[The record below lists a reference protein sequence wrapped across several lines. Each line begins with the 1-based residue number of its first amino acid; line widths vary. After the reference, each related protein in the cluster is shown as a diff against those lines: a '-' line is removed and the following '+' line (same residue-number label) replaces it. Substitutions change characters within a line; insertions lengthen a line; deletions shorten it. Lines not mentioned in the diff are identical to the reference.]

1 MSGKNLTFKL
11 ILDGDSKG
19 LVAAAKQSEDV
30 TKKVF
35 ETIRT
40 EAKNVQVDALVGEL
54 NKATKEIG
62 NLGDKSTVSASQLRD
77 MSTQSQQM
85 IGALNTELVV
95 AQAELVE
102 LSQTKATPSDIQNAV
117 NRVADLKASIQ
128 SVEAAFGIYEATAT
142 DAMVGVDKAANKTI
156 SEVQKFT
163 SVDLTNIVSEAQSA
177 TRAIDSMGD
186 GAVVSTKEVERIGQL
201 GVTAIDALQKELTA
215 ANVAWKALADSSDDV
230 SLEELTTA
238 KTKVLALEQAL
249 ELTEASMHDFSQAS
263 QQAIPVVDNLDQS
276 LGHANQELN
285 ETETASQRVSNE
297 IQGLKTGFTAL
308 TGALAALGIG
318 TSAMEIA
325 QTADEYKNLSG
336 RINIAIGEHG
346 NLQKAMDDV
355 KNTAIATNSN
365 LTATGDLYSRLTKI
379 GQDMKWPQE
388 QALALTETINKA
400 IQVGGGSAASNEA
413 AITQLNQA
421 LGSGVLRGDEFN
433 SMVEQSPRLTQAMAD
448 GLGVTTGQLREMANE
463 GQLTTDVVT
472 KALLSQS
479 EKISSEYAKF
489 PATIGASIENLK
501 TAWTVYIGEAD
512 AATGASEK
520 VAGAIKYVAENL
532 DTIVSTLTLAG
543 QAFIAY
549 KALNIASVFLD
560 KAAGVR
566 AASAAITQ
574 ETTSVIANTQAQIA
588 NAAATRGAATAKTQ
602 LATNS
607 AAAGTSMAA
616 TGGSVMTLISRLG
629 ALGVAVTAI
638 GVLVGTVA
646 VPIGTAIGE
655 GIAKLQGYGKAFE
668 ELERQTALETARA
681 KVSAEIKAE
690 QAAAAE
696 KARDKTYQLTEESK
710 KLVAEFDELIK
721 KGEPIKEA
729 LEKISNAMKFDST
742 KGINDSVTALIVLQ
756 EQGKITSEDLQ
767 LRLSQALDGKDLL
780 VFETN
785 AKAAFAGTSKEAE
798 KTAALTEAVM
808 KASLERTGL
817 STEQLKGKFSATFQ
831 SAANDVQIIIGNL
844 EQYKQKGIDTGLA
857 LSTNL
862 NRAID
867 TAQTRAELDYAKSK
881 LIELEKQG
889 LITGEQ
895 VALGLTKIEQ
905 KARQLLAALNPV
917 QAAFSALGIQT
928 KEQLN
933 DAATSAQ
940 RNFDVVSK
948 SGQATA
954 DAIKQAYTQML
965 NATIATGDKAQIAI
979 AQAKAASL
987 GLEVQID
994 SSGKASVKS
1003 YGELE
1008 ETIHRVRRASSS
1020 AEDGFRNLGQT
1031 GRDEADSVK
1040 SAWEEAVSAA
1050 SSGMHETRKGTKGKM
1065 AKNAEDIE
1073 AELKAMGYSDAAA
1086 KQYAKDIY
1094 EGTKGVNG
1102 YKSSGFGFFGGL
1114 SNVEQVNRE
1123 LERMQQYAPN
1133 NVSTKASGLGS
1144 SSKSIS
1150 YELKLG
1156 NETVQLTG
1164 SPESQSSL
1172 EAMLKQLGTL
1182 SKST

>member
-11 ILDGDSKG
+11 VMDADTKTFITNMNRSEKAARGALDAIRTGSANM
-19 LVAAAKQSEDV
+19 VADTGSAAKE
-30 TKKVF
+30 
-35 ETIRT
+35 
-40 EAKNVQVDALVGEL
+40 VGEL
-54 NKATKEIG
+54 G
-62 NLGDKSTVSASQLRD
+62 
-77 MSTQSQQM
+77 TQSQ
-85 IGALNTELVV
+85 
-95 AQAELVE
+95 
-102 LSQTKATPSDIQNAV
+102 
-117 NRVADLKASIQ
+117 
-128 SVEAAFGIYEATAT
+128 EAAQQ
-142 DAMVGVDKAANKTI
+142 VNKLDR
-156 SEVQKFT
+156 E
-163 SVDLTNIVSEAQSA
+163 LGETN
-177 TRAIDSMGD
+177 
-186 GAVVSTKEVERIGQL
+186 
-201 GVTAIDALQKELTA
+201 KEL
-215 ANVAWKALADSSDDV
+215 
-230 SLEELTTA
+230 
-238 KTKVLALEQAL
+238 QQ
-249 ELTEASMHDFSQAS
+249 TESFT
-263 QQAIPVVDNLDQS
+263 QQA
-276 LGHANQELN
+276 
-285 ETETASQRVSNE
+285 SNE

-355 KNTAIATNSN
+355 KNVAIATNSN

-379 GQDMKWPQE
+379 GQEIKWPQE

-433 SMVEQSPRLTQAMAD
+433 SIMEQSPRLAQALAD
-448 GLGVTTGQLREMANE
+448 GLGVTTGKLRELAGE
-463 GQLTTDVVT
+463 GKLTTDVVT
-472 KALLSQS
+472 KALLSQA
-479 EKISSEYAKF
+479 EVINTEYAKF

-520 VAGAIKYVAENL
+520 VANAIKYVAENL

-566 AASAAITQ
+566 AASVAITQ
-574 ETTSVIANTQAQIA
+574 ETTAVVANTQAQLA
-588 NAAATRGAATAKTQ
+588 NAAATRGAAAAKTQ

-607 AAAGTSMAA
+607 AAASTSMAA

-629 ALGVAVTAI
+629 ALGVAVTAV

-668 ELERQTALETARA
+668 DLENQIALETARA
-681 KVSAEIKAE
+681 KVSAEIKEE

-696 KARDKTYQLTEESK
+696 KARDKTYQLTEECK
-710 KLVAEFDELIK
+710 KLIAQFDELIK
-721 KGEPIKEA
+721 KGEPTKEA

-742 KGINDSVTALIVLQ
+742 KGINDSVTALILLQ
-756 EQGKITSEDLQ
+756 EQGKITSEELQ
-767 LRLSQALDGKDLL
+767 LSLSQALDGKDLL

-817 STEQLKGKFSATFQ
+817 STEQLQGKFSLAFQ
-831 SAANDVQIIIGNL
+831 SASNDVQVVLNNL
-844 EQYKQKGIDTGLA
+844 DAYKAKGIDTGLA
-857 LSTNL
+857 LSANL
-862 NRAID
+862 NKAID

-905 KARQLLAALNPV
+905 KAKQLPVALNPV

-948 SGQATA
+948 SGQAA
-954 DAIKQAYTQML
+954 AGGIQQAYKLML
-965 NATIATGDKAQIAI
+965 DATIATGDKAKIAI

-987 GLEVQID
+987 GLEVQLD
-994 SSGKASVKS
+994 ATGKATISKL
-1003 YGELE
+1003 GEIQQAAIATQRTMSQVSRAETPSNPTGVSDGLAGQDFWE
-1008 ETIHRVRRASSS
+1008 EFKAERAKINEATKARMSS
-1020 AEDGFRNLGQT
+1020 AKNGTTSRPIGLSSI
-1031 GRDEADSVK
+1031 ADSIPIAPQSDIASMAPMIASNFDIQGIEAMQPTEKKVLELVSGGK
-1040 SAWEEAVSAA
+1040 SANLEGTPEAV
-1050 SSGMHETRKGTKGKM
+1050 
-1065 AKNAEDIE
+1065 
-1073 AELKAMGYSDAAA
+1073 DAVD
-1086 KQYAKDIY
+1086 QM
-1094 EGTKGVNG
+1094 
-1102 YKSSGFGFFGGL
+1102 L
-1114 SNVEQVNRE
+1114 SQFE
-1123 LERMQQYAPN
+1123 
-1133 NVSTKASGLGS
+1133 
-1144 SSKSIS
+1144 
-1150 YELKLG
+1150 
-1156 NETVQLTG
+1156 
-1164 SPESQSSL
+1164 
-1172 EAMLKQLGTL
+1172 MLKRGM
-1182 SKST
+1182 